1 MQHDSR
7 KDVMALDKEVLYN
20 MVSRE
25 IANSL
30 QGIPFFS
37 AFAPTISSWVIAFID
52 PYIDAFTVDNNKINT
67 KQLSSFVS
75 KELEDKINKFKAQYE
90 EEVNDHEN

>member
-1 MQHDSR
+1 MQHVN
-7 KDVMALDKEVLYN
+7 KDLMTLDKEVLYN

-52 PYIDAFTVDNNKINT
+52 PYIDAFTLDNNKVNT
-67 KQLSSFVS
+67 KQLASFVS
-75 KELEDKINKFKAQYE
+75 QELAEKVNKFKAQYE
-90 EEVNDHEN
+90 EEVHDHEN